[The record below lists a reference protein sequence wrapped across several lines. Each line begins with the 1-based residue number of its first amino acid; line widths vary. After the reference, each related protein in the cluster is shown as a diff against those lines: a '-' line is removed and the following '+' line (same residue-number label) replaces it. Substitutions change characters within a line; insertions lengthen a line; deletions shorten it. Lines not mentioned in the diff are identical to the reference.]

1 MILWIILLW
10 VEINAIIFFIIAP
23 FAMTYLYTHIDEL
36 EGPPYGLKEGRL
48 ELVKHD

>member
-10 VEINAIIFFIIAP
+10 VEINAIVFFIITP

-36 EGPPYGLKEGRL
+36 EGPPYGLKEG
-48 ELVKHD
+48 EIGVSKT